1 MWDQWQQTHA
11 PPALPLCLY
20 KCLTSMHTSSPE
32 CSEDVIP
39 PYTQAVLS
47 VGPVAANSRST
58 CFASSLV
65 GASTMQPGDLGL
77 CVRAMSFSTTGSANA
92 RVLPDPVLARP
103 IKSRPIAEAVQVEL
117 DPVLAR
123 PIKSRPVADAH
134 ANRVIVIELQKK
146 RDDYAR
152 SCSGMA
158 YQIPTCSRSTCW

>member
-1 MWDQWQQTHA
+1 M
-11 PPALPLCLY
+11 Y
-20 KCLTSMHTSSPE
+20 TSSPE
-32 CSEDVIP
+32 CSEDVLP

-65 GASTMQPGDLGL
+65 GASTMQPGYLGL

-103 IKSRPIAEAVQVEL
+103 IKSRP
-117 DPVLAR
+117 
-123 PIKSRPVADAH
+123 VADAH
-134 ANRVIVIELQKK
+134 ANRVVVIELQKK

>member
-1 MWDQWQQTHA
+1 MCNQLQQIHA
-11 PPALPLCLY
+11 PPALPFCLCR
-20 KCLTSMHTSSPE
+20 CLTSIYTSSPE
-32 CSEDVIP
+32 YCVDVLP

-103 IKSRPIAEAVQVEL
+103 IRSRPVAAAVQVESEK
-117 DPVLAR
+117 R
-123 PIKSRPVADAH
+123 RNNYTFRQEIS
-134 ANRVIVIELQKK
+134 QKP
-146 RDDYAR
+146 RIIQGCQR
-152 SCSGMA
+152 
-158 YQIPTCSRSTCW
+158 QVNL